1 MEGDLWLA
9 VFCSYTKDYSAI
21 EEWLDE
27 LETLGP
33 EEALRRA
40 RQLVRV
46 SGRRPDAIT
55 LGFSPQV
62 LVAALSLLKPGERL
76 VVITS
81 PEVVKGV
88 GPGRLSKRAID
99 MFSSRLNVK
108 VAPFAP
114 SLKHSPSEVLRALKT
129 VMAEIVEAGARVL
142 DVSGGTQLVPIAALE
157 VGFEALTY
165 AYPSGEALVFY
176 EFKISPRP
184 SLYHVERSVSIYQPD
199 LIYNYA
205 DASRELDYVVATSA
219 GIIPVEEVSE
229 RGEWIKR
236 IKDVQLWGLPV
247 FWLGRL
253 DKAVPGLI
261 CAGAVLDP
269 DELGRRWKQVRRESI
284 ASRRAAS
291 ELFALLN
298 FAPLFL
304 SPEKAHVILDDI
316 KTSCEYGEGEDV
328 IGIAMRHLKRLCD
341 AYKKSLNWRSSHR
354 SVPPSSSPG
363 EETKRFV
370 EIIRGRLGEVIEAL
384 IVFPKI
390 FWRRGPPG
398 ESWIIKRQVDAISAI
413 CKMLGRPRVILISN
427 PSIEL
432 QTRFIEEKLKECEFN
447 VTSAVIS
454 RDGYAEEKL
463 AAFFK
468 KEGIKGLSVLCA
480 VIDDY
485 PKDMILLVLRALFK
499 LKNRTGLLVLPFVKS
514 MPKQDRTGARMDKM
528 VLLWREGAI
537 RELYLYEI
545 PILRPEE
552 VEELLTKLLVA
563 GEQA

>member
-40 RQLVRV
+40 KQLVRV

-114 SLKHSPSEVLRALKT
+114 SPEHSPSEVLRALRT

-142 DVSGGTQLVPIAALE
+142 DVSGGTQLIPIAALE
-157 VGFEALTY
+157 IGFEALTY

-229 RGEWIKR
+229 KEEWSKR
-236 IKDVQLWGLPV
+236 IKDMRLWGLPV

-253 DKAVPGLI
+253 EKTLPGLT
-261 CAGAVLDP
+261 CAGAILVP
-269 DELGRRWKQVRRESI
+269 DELGRRWEQVERGSI

-291 ELFALLN
+291 EVFALLS
-298 FAPLFL
+298 FASLFL

-316 KTSCEYGEGEDV
+316 EASCGYGEDEDT
-328 IGIAMRHLKRLCD
+328 IGIAMRHLRRLCD
-341 AYKKSLNWRSSHR
+341 AYRKSLDRRSSYQ
-354 SVPPSSSPG
+354 SVSSSSPLS
-363 EETKRFV
+363 EEAERFV
-370 EIIRGRLGEVIEAL
+370 EIIRERLGEIVEAL

-413 CKMLGRPRVILISN
+413 CKMLKCPRIVLISN
-427 PSIEL
+427 RFIER
-432 QTRFIEEKLKECEFN
+432 QTRFIEEKLKEHGFN
-447 VTSAVIS
+447 VASVVIPQ
-454 RDGYAEEKL
+454 DGDAEEL
-463 AAFFK
+463 VALLK
-468 KEGIKGLSVLCA
+468 KKGVEGLSVLCA
-480 VIDDY
+480 VVDDY
-485 PKDMILLVLRALFK
+485 SKNMILLVLRALSK
-499 LKNRTGLLVLPFVKS
+499 LKNRSGLLVLPFVKS
-514 MPKQDRTGARMDKM
+514 RPKQDRAGARIDEM
-528 VLLWREGAI
+528 VLLWREDTI
-537 RELYLYEI
+537 RELYSYEI

-552 VEELLTKLLVA
+552 VEELITKLSVA
-563 GEQA
+563 GEWA

>member
-1 MEGDLWLA
+1 MEGDSWLA

-62 LVAALSLLKPGERL
+62 LVAALSLLKPGEKL

-81 PEVVKGV
+81 PEVVEGV
-88 GPGRLSKRAID
+88 GPGKLSKRAID

-114 SLKHSPSEVLRALKT
+114 SPKHGPSEVLRTLRTA
-129 VMAEIVEAGARVL
+129 MAEVVEAGARVL
-142 DVSGGTQLVPIAALE
+142 DVSGGTQLVPVAALK

-184 SLYHVERSVSIYQPD
+184 SLYHVEKSISIYQPD

-229 RGEWIKR
+229 KEEWSKR
-236 IKDVQLWGLPV
+236 IKDMRLWGLPV

-253 DKAVPGLI
+253 EKVVPGLI
-261 CAGAVLDP
+261 CAETVLVP
-269 DELGRRWKQVRRESI
+269 DELGRRWEQVRRESI

-316 KTSCEYGEGEDV
+316 EASCGYGEDEDA
-328 IGIAMRHLKRLCD
+328 IGIAMRHLRRLCD
-341 AYKKSLNWRSSHR
+341 AYRKSLDRRSSYQ
-354 SVPPSSSPG
+354 SVSSSSPLS
-363 EETKRFV
+363 EEAERFV
-370 EIIRGRLGEVIEAL
+370 EAVRKRVGEAIEVL

-398 ESWIIKRQVDAISAI
+398 ESWIIKRQADAISAI
-413 CKMLGRPRVILISN
+413 CKMLECSRIVLISN
-427 PSIEL
+427 RSIER
-432 QTRFIEEKLKECEFN
+432 QTRFIEEKLKEHGLN
-447 VTSAVIS
+447 VASVVIPQ
-454 RDGYAEEKL
+454 DGDAEEL
-463 AAFFK
+463 VALLK
-468 KEGIKGLSVLCA
+468 KRGVEGLSVLCA
-480 VIDDY
+480 VVDDY
-485 PKDMILLVLRALFK
+485 SKNMILLVLRALFG
-499 LKNRTGLLVLPFVKS
+499 LKNRSGLLVLPFVKS
-514 MPKQDRTGARMDKM
+514 RPKQDRAGARIDEM
-528 VLLWREGAI
+528 VLLWREDTI
-537 RELYLYEI
+537 RELYSYEI

-552 VEELLTKLLVA
+552 VEELITKLSVA
-563 GEQA
+563 GEWA